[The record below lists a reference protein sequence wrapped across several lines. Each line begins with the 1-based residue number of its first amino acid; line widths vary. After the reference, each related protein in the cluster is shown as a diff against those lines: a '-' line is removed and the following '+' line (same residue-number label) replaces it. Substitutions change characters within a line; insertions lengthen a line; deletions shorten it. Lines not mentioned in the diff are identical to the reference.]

1 MKVWQLL
8 KFYTKYIIIVITFGL
23 PKRFILWN
31 SEGKPSEQLQ
41 GGKAMLRQVFVNGDF
56 EDREFVKDHFG
67 MWICEGMYVVEALH
81 IPQRRQGWVT
91 EVIDENDGVG
101 KIKVQVVRKA
111 GEILDEQFFYVTE
124 PEPGNNW
131 CKALVDG

>member
-1 MKVWQLL
+1 MRTVDISIYNHDRSCHMKV
-8 KFYTKYIIIVITFGL
+8 
-23 PKRFILWN
+23 
-31 SEGKPSEQLQ
+31 
-41 GGKAMLRQVFVNGDF
+41 
-56 EDREFVKDHFG
+56 G
-67 MWICEGMYVVEALH
+67 MWICEGMYVVEALD